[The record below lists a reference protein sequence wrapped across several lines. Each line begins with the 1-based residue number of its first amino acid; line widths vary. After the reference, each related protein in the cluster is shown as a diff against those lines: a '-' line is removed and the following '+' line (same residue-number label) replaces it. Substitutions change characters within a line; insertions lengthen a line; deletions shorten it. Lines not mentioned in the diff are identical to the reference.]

1 MKRVPAVKQH
11 DVTDCGAACLASI
24 ARLHRRGV
32 PLARIRQ
39 HARTDRGGTS
49 LLGLS
54 RAAEGL
60 GYSAKGVRTAK
71 EALARAPLPAIAHL
85 QLGDGAQ
92 HYVVVERADEQRVWI
107 MDPAHG
113 EHRVERRADF
123 DARWTGV
130 LLLLTPGERRAALR
144 PGTGRARRLWGLVRP
159 HRTALT
165 QALAGALAYTVL
177 GLAMSVYVQ
186 QLVDSVLAEG
196 RAGPLHVLTLAMI
209 GVAVAQAV
217 IGAARA
223 SLMVH
228 VGQHID
234 AALIL
239 GYYDHLL
246 ALPQR
251 FFDSM
256 RVGELTSRI
265 TDAVKIRSFVGDVAV
280 DAVANVLIVSAATT
294 MMFVYDWRLAACTL
308 ATLPLYAGL
317 YAIGSR
323 INRAQQRAAM
333 ERAAALEAQLVESI
347 GCMGTIKRFSLERH
361 AALTTETR
369 FVRLFRVLGQAAH
382 TGIWLGSAGQLVGRL
397 STIALLW
404 IGTTRALAQQLS
416 AGQLMS
422 CYALLGFLTGPILS
436 LVGFSRAV
444 QEARVAG
451 ERLFEIMELDAE
463 PRGAPVPL
471 TRADVGDV
479 VFDKVHFRY
488 GARSAA
494 LDDVSIRCARGE
506 VTAIVGES
514 GSGKSTIAA
523 LLQRIHPVDGGRIR
537 IGRHD
542 IAHVELASLRALV
555 GVVPQTI
562 DLFAGTIL
570 ENLALNDPSPDV
582 GRIVSLCEEVGMRDT
597 IERMPL
603 GWLTAV
609 GERGVA
615 LSGGER
621 QRLAIVRALYRDPA
635 ILVLDEAT
643 SALDT
648 SNEQLVLD
656 LIRRVADGGT
666 TVIVIAHRL
675 TTLRVADRTV
685 TLARGRVVE
694 AEREACVALAQG

>member
-11 DVTDCGAACLASI
+11 DVTDCGAACLASVV
-24 ARLHRRGV
+24 RLHRRGIS
-32 PLARIRQ
+32 LARIRQ
-39 HARTDRGGTS
+39 HARTDRAGTS

-54 RAAEGL
+54 RAAEQL
-60 GYSAKGVRTAK
+60 GYSAKGVRAAK
-71 EALARAPLPAIAHL
+71 EALPRTPLPAIAHVL
-85 QLGDGAQ
+85 LADGAQ
-92 HYVVVERADEQRVWI
+92 HYVVVERADERRVWI
-107 MDPAHG
+107 MDPAQG
-113 EHRVERRADF
+113 EHRVERRTDF
-123 DARWTGV
+123 DAHWTGV
-130 LLLLTPGERRAALR
+130 LLLLAPSERGAVLQ
-144 PGTGRARRLWGLVRP
+144 PGTGRARRLWRLVRP

-209 GVAVAQAV
+209 GVSVAQAV
-217 IGAARA
+217 IGAGRA
-223 SLMVH
+223 SLMLH

-246 ALPQR
+246 TLPQR

-265 TDAVKIRSFVGDVAV
+265 TDAVKIRAFVGDVAV
-280 DAVANVLIVSAATT
+280 EAVANVLIVGAATG
-294 MMFVYDWRLAACTL
+294 MMFAYDWRLAACTL
-308 ATLPLYAGL
+308 ATLPVYAGL
-317 YAIGSR
+317 YAIGAR
-323 INRAQQRAAM
+323 INRVQQHAAM
-333 ERAAALEAQLVESI
+333 ERAATLEAQLVESI
-347 GCMGTIKRFSLERH
+347 GCMGTIKRFGLERH
-361 AALTTETR
+361 AALMTETR
-369 FVRLFRVLGQAAH
+369 FVRLFRVLGEAAH

-397 STIALLW
+397 ATIALLF

-463 PRGAPVPL
+463 PRGAPVSL
-471 TRADVGDV
+471 TRADAGDV
-479 VFDKVHFRY
+479 VLERVHFRY
-488 GARSAA
+488 GARAAA
-494 LDDVSIRCARGE
+494 LQDVSFACARGE

-514 GSGKSTIAA
+514 GSGKSTVAA
-523 LLQRIHPVDGGRIR
+523 LLQRIYPVDAGRIR
-537 IGRHD
+537 IGGQD
-542 IAHVELASLRALV
+542 IAHVELASLRNLV

-570 ENLALNDPSPDV
+570 ENLALNDPSPNV
-582 GRIVSLCEEVGMRDT
+582 GRIVSLCDEVGMRDT

-603 GWLTAV
+603 GWLTPV

-643 SALDT
+643 SALDS
-648 SNEQLVLD
+648 SNERLVLD
-656 LIRRVADGGT
+656 LMRRVANAGT

-685 TLARGRVVE
+685 TLGRGRVMESVE
-694 AEREACVALAQG
+694 QMSLAAFG